1 VGTRAL
7 HQKRLKQGRVIRTC
21 VSLGL
26 SFACNR
32 QNLNLLHCLT
42 KRKADQ
48 ITVVGIRVGMAPQNV
63 ARSVENGL
71 AVVYFNTF
79 RMRRVMS
86 QNQVGTGV
94 DQVVRKLAIVWV
106 NLVLSISR
114 PVYRDQDLI
123 DLWA

>member
-1 VGTRAL
+1 
-7 HQKRLKQGRVIRTC
+7 
-21 VSLGL
+21 
-26 SFACNR
+26 
-32 QNLNLLHCLT
+32 
-42 KRKADQ
+42 
-48 ITVVGIRVGMAPQNV
+48 
-63 ARSVENGL
+63 
-71 AVVYFNTF
+71 
-79 RMRRVMS
+79 MS

>member
-1 VGTRAL
+1 
-7 HQKRLKQGRVIRTC
+7 
-21 VSLGL
+21 
-26 SFACNR
+26 
-32 QNLNLLHCLT
+32 
-42 KRKADQ
+42 
-48 ITVVGIRVGMAPQNV
+48 MAPQNV

-106 NLVLSISR
+106 NLVLSVSR